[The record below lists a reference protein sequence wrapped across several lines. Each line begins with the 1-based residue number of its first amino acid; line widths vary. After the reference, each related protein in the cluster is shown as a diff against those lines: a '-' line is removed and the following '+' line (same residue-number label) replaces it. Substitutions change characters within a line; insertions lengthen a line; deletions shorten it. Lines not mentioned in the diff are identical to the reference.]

1 MNTDICVLN
10 QTNNVKYL
18 FSRNICYLELLLFN
32 NVFLT
37 SNFIANSIINDV
49 HAYVYTGE
57 LVALHI
63 TYKFTTVR
71 DYIHISDSTIH
82 FESYNYDDII
92 TKVYIRILN
101 IVTHRH
107 LLIQTMHLLL
117 LYNMLYLS
125 ISHWHDQWHASYDL
139 YLSLTDRCNYII
151 MATIS
156 NDIGSLPFSHVNDRI
171 MASIVDDN
179 HNQVEHI
186 TSSNNDILAEI
197 DPDVQIIK
205 SAIMNQCK
213 QCNFTE
219 INNAFTNQQNISM
232 IHLNIRSSQKNLM
245 DFVCNLDN
253 LIVKFD
259 FIILSETWGTD
270 DKAKLNVIPGYNH
283 IYDTREKRNGG
294 GISMYVN
301 DHTAYK
307 KRIDLKLNKK
317 YFESCFIE
325 VDKTIFQTKHNV
337 IIGGLYKPPNISIDI
352 FNENLEVILNTI
364 GKERKN
370 AFLIGDYNI
379 NTLDELSCKS
389 KQR

>member
-1 MNTDICVLN
+1 
-10 QTNNVKYL
+10 
-18 FSRNICYLELLLFN
+18 
-32 NVFLT
+32 
-37 SNFIANSIINDV
+37 
-49 HAYVYTGE
+49 
-57 LVALHI
+57 
-63 TYKFTTVR
+63 
-71 DYIHISDSTIH
+71 
-82 FESYNYDDII
+82 
-92 TKVYIRILN
+92 
-101 IVTHRH
+101 
-107 LLIQTMHLLL
+107 
-117 LYNMLYLS
+117 
-125 ISHWHDQWHASYDL
+125 
-139 YLSLTDRCNYII
+139 

-205 SAIMNQCK
+205 SSIMNQCK
-213 QCNFTE
+213 QYNFAE
-219 INNAFTNQQNISM
+219 FNNAFTNQQNISM
-232 IHLNIRSSQKNLM
+232 IHLNIRSSQKNLI

-301 DHTAYK
+301 AHIAYK

-389 KQR
+389 KQRQDFINLMASYSYNKLISFSTRVIKDSSTLIDNIYSNMPNVYDTGTSGVLNNMRCSDHLPIFTVRSTSKSIIDDTYRRKKNHSMKNISKFKKLLKANNWEDVYSHEDAQSAFTRFINFIIQAFNESCPMETIKVKYGNRS